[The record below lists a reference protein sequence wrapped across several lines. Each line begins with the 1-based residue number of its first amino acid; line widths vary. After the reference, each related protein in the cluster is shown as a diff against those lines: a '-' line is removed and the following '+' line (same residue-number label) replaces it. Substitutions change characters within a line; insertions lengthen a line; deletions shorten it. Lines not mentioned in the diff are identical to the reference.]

1 MADDKPIRVLAVVH
15 RMERGGMESRLMDI
29 LRNLDYQKIS
39 IDIFTTC
46 KKPGIFDTEIKCLGS
61 EIYYNPE
68 LSVKNMIGYVDF
80 FKSFLKQHPE
90 YNIVHTHQNAWCSV
104 FCKGAYLAGVPVRI
118 AHSRTAVSTLT
129 LKNIVKNVI
138 KIPTCHYATHYFAV
152 SKPAGKWLFGKKNME
167 SGKVRIWKNAIECQ
181 KFRYDPVVRYEK
193 RKLLGI
199 QDKEV
204 IMHVGNFTRPKN
216 QEFLI
221 EVIRHFKELESNC
234 ILFFV
239 GGETADG
246 LQKKAIEKV
255 KEYNLSD
262 RVCFLGNRDDVNEL
276 LQAADVF
283 CFPSLFEGLPGA
295 VLEAQA
301 AGLPCVISAAITE
314 EAKVLSTTKMISLK
328 AGVNVWCQEIM
339 NSLTIERR
347 DTFDEMVH
355 AGFDIRILTR
365 ELTKFYET
373 VGRA

>member
-1 MADDKPIRVLAVVH
+1 MSIKVLAIVCQLN
-15 RMERGGMESRLMDI
+15 RGGLESRLMDI
-29 LRNLDYQKIS
+29 VRKIDYEKVCLDIYTYRMEKGTYDDEVEQ
-39 IDIFTTC
+39 
-46 KKPGIFDTEIKCLGS
+46 LGGT
-61 EIYYNPE
+61 IYYNPP
-68 LSVKNMIGYVDF
+68 LTHKNMFWYVKYFRDF
-80 FKSFLKQHPE
+80 LEAHSE
-90 YNIVHTHQNAWCSV
+90 YKIIHAHQDAWCSV

-138 KIPTCHYATHYFAV
+138 KIPTRHYATHYFAV

-262 RVCFLGNRDDVNEL
+262 RVYFLGNKDDVNEL

-328 AGVNVWCQEIM
+328 AGINVWCQEIM

-355 AGFDIRILTR
+355 AGFDIKILTR